1 MKIQMKPKM
10 YKFISLICVIIVALY
25 SFPDAA
31 AAKSDW
37 LKKAKGVLE
46 SLGKSDTLS
55 ADEIASGL
63 KEALRVG
70 TATVVKQLGQSD
82 GFNADPAVHIPIP
95 ENLKSVRSALKKVG
109 MSSYMDD
116 LELRLNRAAEKAT
129 PKAKKLFY
137 QAITEM
143 TLDDAKSI
151 YKGPEDAATRYFK
164 SKMSKPL
171 AKAMHPIVDKSLSE
185 VGAVRS
191 YEKLIDKYRSIPFVP
206 DVKTDLTNYVI
217 KKGMKGIFHYLA
229 REEAAIRRDPVK
241 RTTELL
247 KRVFGSR

>member
-1 MKIQMKPKM
+1 
-10 YKFISLICVIIVALY
+10 
-25 SFPDAA
+25 
-31 AAKSDW
+31 
-37 LKKAKGVLE
+37 
-46 SLGKSDTLS
+46 
-55 ADEIASGL
+55 
-63 KEALRVG
+63 
-70 TATVVKQLGQSD
+70 
-82 GFNADPAVHIPIP
+82 
-95 ENLKSVRSALKKVG
+95 

-143 TLDDAKSI
+143 TMDDARSI
-151 YKGPEDAATRYFK
+151 YKGPDDAATRYFQ

-171 AKAMHPIVDKSLSE
+171 AKAMYPIVDKSLSE

-191 YEKLIDKYRSIPFVP
+191 YDKLIGKYRSIPFVP
-206 DVKTDLTNYVI
+206 DVKTDLTNHVI

-229 REEAAIRRDPVK
+229 REEAAIRRDPAK
-241 RTTELL
+241 RTTVLL

>member
-1 MKIQMKPKM
+1 MG
-10 YKFISLICVIIVALY
+10 VIIIALY
-25 SFPDAA
+25 CFPGAVT
-31 AAKSDW
+31 AKSDW
-37 LKKAKGVLE
+37 LEKAKGVLE
-46 SLGKSDTLS
+46 SFGKSDTLS
-55 ADEIASGL
+55 TDEITSGL

-70 TATVVKQLGQSD
+70 TTTVVKQLGQSD

-143 TLDDAKSI
+143 TINDAKSI
-151 YKGPEDAATRYFK
+151 YKGPDDAATRYFK

-171 AKAMHPIVDKSLSE
+171 AKVMHPIVDKCLSE

-191 YEKLIDKYRSIPFVP
+191 YDKLIGKYRSIPFVP
-206 DVKTDLTNYVI
+206 DVKTDLTNHVI

-229 REEAAIRRDPVK
+229 REEAAIRRDPAK

-247 KRVFGSR
+247 KHVFGSR